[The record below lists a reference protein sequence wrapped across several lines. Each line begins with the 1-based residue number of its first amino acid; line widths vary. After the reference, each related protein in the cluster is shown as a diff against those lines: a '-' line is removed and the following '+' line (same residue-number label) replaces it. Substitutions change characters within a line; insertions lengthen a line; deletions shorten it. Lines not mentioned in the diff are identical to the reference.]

1 MKISVVV
8 QLIKSIKKVLA
19 YDFDHLFKKTRLVS
33 GSEETKDAVY
43 AREHDVDLDLIQEQ
57 FGIEDDDKLQMFL
70 HNLKSATSDLV
81 ISQSDVLSVKAIL
94 ELDSEKRALD
104 FLEYLKYVVDGLAPK
119 EEDITYCL
127 GSVFDDFIIEPDEE
141 DEEETQEEEEE
152 ENNEEENQ
160 SN

>member
-1 MKISVVV
+1 MIIF
-8 QLIKSIKKVLA
+8 L
-19 YDFDHLFKKTRLVS
+19 KKTRLVS

-70 HNLKSATSDLV
+70 HNLKSATSDLA

-119 EEDITYCL
+119 RRRYYL
-127 GSVFDDFIIEPDEE
+127 LSWFSF
-141 DEEETQEEEEE
+141 
-152 ENNEEENQ
+152 
-160 SN
+160 

>member
-33 GSEETKDAVY
+33 GSEENNDAVY
-43 AREHDVDLDLIQEQ
+43 AREHDVDLDLIQAQ
-57 FGIEDDDKLQMFL
+57 FEIEDNDKLQMFL

-94 ELDSEKRALD
+94 GLDSEKKALD
-104 FLEYLKYVVDGLAPK
+104 FLEYLKYVVDGLVPK

-127 GSVFDDFIIEPDEE
+127 GSVFDDFVIEPDEE
-141 DEEETQEEEEE
+141 DEEEETQEEE
-152 ENNEEENQ
+152 NNSEEENQ
-160 SN
+160 ND